1 MAFRVLPVHPG
12 FGQDYYVNGEGL
24 IVLKDAAR
32 PIRPFIVFDE
42 PISLTEKSY
51 IFASSN
57 SAFDPKYG
65 IYPIEIN
72 DPNFYTQLDQ
82 TGTILQFNYD
92 IIESFSTAY
101 TTKDKDFIVGPVYFA
116 TGSID
121 AQGNIK
127 IDVATRQEFKFIFSQ
142 DYDSNLSKQGNSDSN
157 LLYGFL
163 GDDYIDGLD
172 GNDTIK
178 SGLGDDDI
186 YGGNGKD
193 SLYGEAGND
202 YIDAGEGSDFVDGGS
217 EDDDIYGGGGA
228 DKINAGDGN
237 DFISGDRGSDTLEG
251 GKGDDIL
258 IGGEG
263 RDVLMGGEGDDTY
276 VLDDP
281 FDKIVDSSGN
291 DTVMIRF
298 QISSYILN
306 GGVDNADI
314 SGNAAITS
322 LTGTTAGNLLIGNNS
337 GNVLSAQAGNDT
349 IVGGSGNDT
358 INGGTGLDVV
368 DYSSIDQSLTVN
380 LVQNSATSASTGND
394 SLVGI
399 EVVVAGSADDYL
411 VGNTSANTLIGGDG
425 DDVLSG
431 GAGVDSLSGGE
442 GRDVYLML
450 GSDHSASEITDEGST
465 GVDEI
470 RFASVTAGQTLS
482 VFAGD
487 RGIESVVIGTGT
499 AAAAVTTATTAL
511 NVNAAAALSA
521 LFVVGND
528 GANVLTGSAL
538 NDTITGNGGSDTL
551 SGGLGLDT
559 LTGGPGADVFRFAT
573 ALNGSTNV
581 DVITDFSIIQADKIQ
596 LENSGDGLFNAIAQ
610 TGSLLPAAFVS
621 GQAFTA
627 ASQRIRYD
635 AGSGNLFYDAD
646 GHGNA
651 AELLF
656 ARLAVGLSITAS
668 QFSVI

>member
-1 MAFRVLPVHPG
+1 MAFRVLPFYPG
-12 FGQDYYVNGEGL
+12 LEDDYYVTGDGL
-24 IVLKDAAR
+24 IALRYAAR
-32 PIRPFIVFDE
+32 RVQPFIVFDE

-51 IFASSN
+51 IFASS
-57 SAFDPKYG
+57 SSSFDPKYN

-72 DPNFYTQLDQ
+72 DPYFYTHLDP
-82 TGTILQFNYD
+82 TGKVLQFNYD
-92 IIESFSTAY
+92 IIENFSTSY
-101 TTKDKDFIVGPVYFA
+101 TTKDTEFVVGPLYFA
-116 TGSID
+116 TGSFD
-121 AQGNIK
+121 VQGNIK
-127 IDVATRQEFKFIFSQ
+127 VDVATRQELKFIFSQ
-142 DYDSNLSKQGNSDSN
+142 NYDSNLSKQGNSDSN

-163 GDDYIDGLD
+163 GDDYIEGLD

-178 SGLGDDDI
+178 AGLGDDDI

-202 YIDAGEGSDFVDGGS
+202 YIDAGEGSDFIDGGS

-251 GKGDDIL
+251 AKGDDIL

-263 RDVLMGGEGDDTY
+263 RDLLMGGEGDDTY

-306 GGVDNADI
+306 GGVENADI
-314 SGNAAITS
+314 SSNAAITS
-322 LTGTTAGNLLIGNNS
+322 LTGTMVGNLLIGNNS

-349 IVGGSGNDT
+349 IIGGSGNDT

-399 EVVVAGSADDYL
+399 EVVVSGSADDYL
-411 VGNTSANTLIGGDG
+411 VGNTLANTLIGGDG
-425 DDVLSG
+425 DDVLAG
-431 GAGVDSLSGGE
+431 GAGVDSLNGGE

-450 GSDHSASEITDEGST
+450 GSDHSAAEITDEGSA

-470 RFASVTAGQTLS
+470 RFAAVTAGQTLS

-487 RGIESVVIGTGT
+487 RGIESVVIGTGI
-499 AAAAVTTATTAL
+499 AAAAVTTATTPL
-511 NVNAAAALSA
+511 NVNAAAAVSA
-521 LFVVGND
+521 LFVAGND
-528 GANVLTGSAL
+528 GANLLIGSAL
-538 NDTITGNGGSDTL
+538 NDTVMGNGGSDTL
-551 SGGLGLDT
+551 NGGLGLDT
-559 LTGGPGADVFRFAT
+559 LTGGAGADVFRFTT
-573 ALNGSTNV
+573 ALNDTTNV
-581 DVITDFSIIQADKIQ
+581 DVITDFSVTQADKIQ
-596 LENSGDGLFNAIAQ
+596 LENTGNGLFNEIAQ
-610 TGSLLPAAFVS
+610 AGSLQSAAFIS
-621 GQAFTA
+621 GQAFTTA
-627 ASQRIRYD
+627 NQRIRYD

-646 GHGNA
+646 GNGNA
-651 AELLF
+651 SELLF